1 MIASIP
7 GMSAFITREYG
18 NRHTADYYELKELVS
33 DAYKSFNSLNKKSWN
48 RSKFVEF
55 NNKHASLVKAQE
67 YIKTKDKILT
77 QIRARRTRI
86 LNAPLNKM
94 NAEVKRLELLKQN
107 KLEQK
112 TLLDILEMRKKVF
125 DDKTGTY
132 RREGQESNNPFN

>member
-1 MIASIP
+1 MLLFLYSE
-7 GMSAFITREYG
+7 GYF
-18 NRHTADYYELKELVS
+18 
-33 DAYKSFNSLNKKSWN
+33 N